1 MFTTEIITTQNF
13 ISSGRSVNRKIHNE
27 TDEPVETAMKK
38 EQRSSA
44 GWFPAHPSQSSN
56 MK

>member
-27 TDEPVETAMKK
+27 TDEPVETAIKK